1 MDERPDVIREEIDET
16 RAALDRDLNRLNAQ
30 LSARKTRFEAQAQW
44 WTGVSA
50 VIAGSL
56 GAILLW
62 PRRPDH
68 RLHGRRPGHRRV
80 PA

>member
-30 LSARKTRFEAQAQW
+30 LSTRKARIGAQVQW
-44 WTGVSA
+44 WTGLSA

-56 GAILLW
+56 GAVLLW
-62 PRRPDH
+62 PRRPAH
-68 RLHGRRPGHRRV
+68 RRHGTLPGHGRV

>member
-1 MDERPDVIREEIDET
+1 MDERPAVIREEIDET

-30 LSARKTRFEAQAQW
+30 LSTRKARLGAQAQW
-44 WTGVSA
+44 WAGVSA

-56 GAILLW
+56 GAVLLW
-62 PRRPDH
+62 PRRHAH
-68 RLHGRRPGHRRV
+68 RLRGRQPAHGRV